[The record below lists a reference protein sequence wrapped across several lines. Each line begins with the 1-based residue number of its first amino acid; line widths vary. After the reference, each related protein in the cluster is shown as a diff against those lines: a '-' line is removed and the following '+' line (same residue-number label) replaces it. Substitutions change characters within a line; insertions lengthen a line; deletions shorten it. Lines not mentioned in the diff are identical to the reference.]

1 MKGPYCA
8 SRPEEVAGTPDSEC
22 LSSIADC
29 MPIARRFP
37 LTVLSTYSVLEGPQN
52 SGTFVAYS
60 GGGRESPKS

>member
-1 MKGPYCA
+1 
-8 SRPEEVAGTPDSEC
+8 VAGTPDSEC